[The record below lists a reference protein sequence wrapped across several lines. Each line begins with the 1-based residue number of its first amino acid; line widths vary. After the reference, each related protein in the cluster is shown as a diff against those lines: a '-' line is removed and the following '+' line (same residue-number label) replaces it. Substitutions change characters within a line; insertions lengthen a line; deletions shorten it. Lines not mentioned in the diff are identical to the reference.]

1 MILALLQRA
10 PTSATFRPMIGSP
23 MIARRLVLAALL
35 ALPAAGV
42 LAASDD
48 DCGCGGPKSNPKN
61 RANSLYAIAISTDD
75 PEKRRRLAET
85 ILRIDPTHEG
95 AQALLAE
102 SGG

>member
-1 MILALLQRA
+1 
-10 PTSATFRPMIGSP
+10 

-35 ALPAAGV
+35 ALPAAAA
-42 LAASDD
+42 LAASD

-61 RANSLYAIAISTDD
+61 RANSLYAMAISTDD
-75 PEKRRRLAET
+75 PEKRKRLAET
-85 ILRIDPTHEG
+85 ILRIDPTHAG